1 MVRSS
6 PERTT
11 RLGGFQQCRLSCST
25 ARAATSFWLRRLG
38 GGASRFSWP
47 TSTPRRYWLSS
58 PLPRHRPPSD
68 TLNGP
73 AITAA
78 ALARIDADVDDLL
91 PS

>member
-1 MVRSS
+1 MA
-6 PERTT
+6 RT
-11 RLGGFQQCRLSCST
+11 
-25 ARAATSFWLRRLG
+25 ATSFWLRRLG

>member
-1 MVRSS
+1 MPAELLEGQDRHK
-6 PERTT
+6 
-11 RLGGFQQCRLSCST
+11 LL
-25 ARAATSFWLRRLG
+25 AASVG